1 MGLKRGLCYCN
12 MMKEVR
18 VMCENCQWLQLYF
31 DLTKFKI
38 CKKKTPKEH
47 LEKVPPKKAADHE
60 K

>member
-1 MGLKRGLCYCN
+1 
-12 MMKEVR
+12 
-18 VMCENCQWLQLYF
+18 MCENCQWLQLYF